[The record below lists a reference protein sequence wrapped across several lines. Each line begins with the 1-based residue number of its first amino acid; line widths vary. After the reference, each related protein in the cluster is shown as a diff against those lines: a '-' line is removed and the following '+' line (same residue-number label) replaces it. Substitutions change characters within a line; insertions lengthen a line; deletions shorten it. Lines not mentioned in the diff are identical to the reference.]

1 MGRFKDLGPLVAQ
14 EPGSID
20 AFAAR
25 DEKGKLYLIWKED
38 GNSMGLP
45 TNIWAQEM
53 AEDRT
58 RLIGE
63 MTSLFCNDTPW
74 EEGLVEGVCV
84 FKSRIIFISC
94 IRQLVVVI
102 RNVIIKQE

>member
-1 MGRFKDLGPLVAQ
+1 MGPLVAQ
-14 EPGSID
+14 EPVCSID

-53 AEDRT
+53 TEDRKIPSD
-58 RLIGE
+58 RRND
-63 MTSLFCNDTPW
+63 SLFCNDTL
-74 EEGLVEGVCV
+74 GGRAGRRGMC
-84 FKSRIIFISC
+84 F
-94 IRQLVVVI
+94 
-102 RNVIIKQE
+102 

>member
-1 MGRFKDLGPLVAQ
+1 MATVWACT
-14 EPGSID
+14 
-20 AFAAR
+20 
-25 DEKGKLYLIWKED
+25 
-38 GNSMGLP
+38 

-53 AEDRT
+53 TEDRT

-84 FKSRIIFISC
+84 FKKQDYFYILYSAASC
-94 IRQLVVVI
+94 CDK
-102 RNVIIKQE
+102 NVNYKTGVARSKSLLGKWEKYEKNLYW

>member
-1 MGRFKDLGPLVAQ
+1 
-14 EPGSID
+14 
-20 AFAAR
+20 
-25 DEKGKLYLIWKED
+25 
-38 GNSMGLP
+38 MGLP

-53 AEDRT
+53 TEDRT

-84 FKSRIIFISC
+84 FKKQDYFYILY
-94 IRQLVVVI
+94 RQLAVVI
-102 RNVIIKQE
+102 KNVIIKQE

>member
-1 MGRFKDLGPLVAQ
+1 MGPLVAQ

-53 AEDRT
+53 TEDRT

-84 FKSRIIFISC
+84 LKAGLFYILYSAASC
-94 IRQLVVVI
+94 CDK
-102 RNVIIKQE
+102 NVIIKQE

>member
-1 MGRFKDLGPLVAQ
+1 
-14 EPGSID
+14 
-20 AFAAR
+20 
-25 DEKGKLYLIWKED
+25 
-38 GNSMGLP
+38 MGLP

-53 AEDRT
+53 TEDRT

-84 FKSRIIFISC
+84 LKAGLFLY
-94 IRQLVVVI
+94 LVFGS
-102 RNVIIKQE
+102 